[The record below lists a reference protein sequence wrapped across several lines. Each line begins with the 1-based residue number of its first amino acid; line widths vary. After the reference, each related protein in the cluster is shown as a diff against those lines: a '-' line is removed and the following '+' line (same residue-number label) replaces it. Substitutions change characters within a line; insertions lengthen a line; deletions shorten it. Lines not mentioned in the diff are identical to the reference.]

1 MFKRG
6 KNAFKTWNRRYF
18 LLKDFQLTYLKK
30 ATVSPCTLCGIISRV
45 ADSVPPPQDEPT
57 VVAADVRLCT
67 VKEAEETER
76 RNCFSLVMPDK

>member
-1 MFKRG
+1 M
-6 KNAFKTWNRRYF
+6 
-18 LLKDFQLTYLKK
+18 LKDFQLTYLKK
-30 ATVSPCTLCGIISRV
+30 ATVSPCTSGGMISRV
-45 ADSVPPPQDEPT
+45 PYSYCPLQDEPT